1 MQFILFTEKTTHQC
15 MKALH
20 ERIQATET
28 KTRPALEGWI
38 EKNGSF
44 SIAMSRRVVGNFKRT
59 TRLRGSAE
67 RDKGVTVIR
76 GFVPEGVSRN
86 WLMVIGGAVAL
97 LAIFMVTQGQLL
109 PAIVIAV
116 VGALIVASLWGDYR
130 NHDILLYELEK
141 TLKAKPAPPG
151 TKVAPPKKRSSG
163 RASRKRQTAKKRG

>member
-1 MQFILFTEKTTHQC
+1 MQFILFTEKTTNQC

-28 KTRPALEGWI
+28 KSRPALEGWI

-44 SIAMSRRVVGNFKRT
+44 SIALSRRVIGKFRRT

-67 RDKGVTVIR
+67 RDKGVTIIR
-76 GFVPEGVSRN
+76 GFVPNGVSRN
-86 WLMVIGGAVAL
+86 WLLIIGAAVAAL
-97 LAIFMVTQGQLL
+97 TIFMVTQGQLL
-109 PAIVIAV
+109 SGIVIVIA
-116 VGALIVASLWGDYR
+116 GLLIIASLWGDYR

-151 TKVAPPKKRSSG
+151 TKVAPPKKRSAKPAK
-163 RASRKRQTAKKRG
+163 RRQTAKKRS